1 LLEDDTMAR
10 PAAQSDQ
17 VDLPS
22 SPVRIAL
29 IFLVAGIVWT
39 TIADFLLYLLPPHS
53 IVLNRLSFVSVTT
66 VILYLVA
73 RAYARRLHVSIR
85 AERASG
91 LRAQAYFRSAAE
103 GIIVSDRTGTI
114 RQINP
119 CALGMFGYSEAQL
132 LGGSVDTLVPAR
144 ARAAHG
150 DHRVRF
156 FQNPGSRRMGAG
168 MDPVGVRRDGS
179 EFPIEVSLSHIRF
192 DDDDLVVAFLAD
204 VSARRAIERE
214 ARRAETLNALGAV
227 AAGIAHELNN
237 PLAVISSRIE
247 LMLDSKAGLPAETV
261 EDLRVLQRN
270 VERAARISRHLLSL
284 ARQRPSTRHAFDINS
299 SIEEVAALVIG
310 ESRTS
315 GIQLALVLDRKL
327 PHIVGDQVGLE
338 QVVVNLLSNARDAAA
353 NRIRI
358 GTEPMPGRDGWIRIT
373 VGDNGIG
380 ISTEARRRMFE
391 PFFTSRQEGTGLG
404 LWLSQ
409 RVIDEHGGSITAQSD
424 GQSGTTFEIEL
435 PIEPGQRA
443 ISQAAAR

>member
-1 LLEDDTMAR
+1 MAR
-10 PAAQSDQ
+10 FAAQPDQ

-22 SPVRIAL
+22 SPIRIAL
-29 IFLVAGIVWT
+29 VYLAVGILWS

-53 IVLNRLSFVSVTT
+53 IALNRLFFVAVTT

-73 RAYARRLHVSIR
+73 RAYARRLYASIR
-85 AERASG
+85 AERATG

-114 RQINP
+114 QQINP
-119 CALGMFGYSEAQL
+119 RALEIFGYSDDQL
-132 LGGSVDTLVPAR
+132 LGRSIDMLLPAR
-144 ARAAHG
+144 ARAGHG
-150 DHRVRF
+150 DYRVRF

-192 DDDDLVVAFLAD
+192 EDEDLVVAFLAD

-214 ARRAETLNALGAV
+214 ARRAETLNVLGAV

-247 LMLDSKAGLPAETV
+247 LMLDSTAGLPAEAV
-261 EDLRVLQRN
+261 ADLRVLQRN
-270 VERAARISRHLLSL
+270 VERAGRISRHLLSL
-284 ARQRPSTRHAFDINS
+284 ARERPSARHAFDINS
-299 SIEEVAALVIG
+299 SIEAVVALVIG

-315 GIQLALVLDRKL
+315 GIQLALALDSTL
-327 PHIVGDQVGLE
+327 PQIVGDQVGIE

-358 GTEPMPGRDGWIRIT
+358 ATEPMPGRDGWIRIT

-409 RVIDEHGGSITAQSD
+409 RVIDDHGGTITAQSD
-424 GQSGTTFEIEL
+424 GKSGTAFEIDL
-435 PIEPGQRA
+435 PIAPQQGS
-443 ISQAAAR
+443 IPQAVAR

>member
-1 LLEDDTMAR
+1 MAR
-10 PAAQSDQ
+10 ADTRASR
-17 VDLPS
+17 LNHLW
-22 SPVRIAL
+22 SPIRIAL
-29 IFLVAGIVWT
+29 IYLVAGIVWV

-53 IVLNRLSFVSVTT
+53 IALNRLFFVIVTA

-73 RAYARRLHVSIR
+73 HAYARRLHASIR
-85 AERASG
+85 AEQATG

-119 CALGMFGYSEAQL
+119 RALEMFGYRDEQL
-132 LGGSVDTLVPAR
+132 LGSSVDMLVPAR

-150 DHRVRF
+150 DHRARF
-156 FQNPGSRRMGAG
+156 FESPGSRRMGAG

-192 DDDDLVVAFLAD
+192 EDDDLVVAFLAD
-204 VSARRAIERE
+204 VSARRAFERE

-247 LMLDSKAGLPAETV
+247 LMLDGEAGLPQEAV

-270 VERAARISRHLLSL
+270 VERASRISRHLLSL
-284 ARQRPSTRHAFDINS
+284 ARQRPYARHPFDINS

-315 GIQLALVLDRKL
+315 GIQLALALDRKL
-327 PHIVGDQVGLE
+327 PFLVGDQIGIE

-358 GTEPMPGRDGWIRIT
+358 STEPAPGRDGWIRIT
-373 VGDNGIG
+373 VGDNGMG

-409 RVIDEHGGSITAQSD
+409 RVIKDHGGMIAAHSD
-424 GQSGTTFEIEL
+424 SEAGTTFVIEL
-435 PIEPGQRA
+435 PLGAEQGSTQRA
-443 ISQAAAR
+443 VPS